1 MEITQDLVRYL
12 EALGRI
18 ELSPEE
24 EVKTQKDLADILA
37 YIDKLSELDTAGV
50 EPLSHAAGVSNVTRE
65 DVVTNG
71 DMQDVILANA
81 PEIKDGT
88 ILVPRTFD

>member
-24 EVKTQKDLADILA
+24 EAKTQKDLADILG
-37 YIDKLSELDTAGV
+37 YMDKLSELDTSGV
-50 EPLSHAAGVSNVTRE
+50 EPLSHVTGQFNVTRE
-65 DVVTNG
+65 DTVSNG
-71 DMQDVILANA
+71 DMQDAVLANA
-81 PEIKDGT
+81 PETKDGT

>member
-24 EVKTQKDLADILA
+24 EVKTQKDLADILG
-37 YIDKLSELDTAGV
+37 YIDKLGELDTAGV
-50 EPLSHAAGVSNVTRE
+50 EPLSHAAGRTNITRE
-65 DVVTNG
+65 DVVING
-71 DMQDVILANA
+71 DMQEQVLSNA
-81 PEIKDGT
+81 PETKDGT